1 MNSLSRYKQV
11 LAKILFDLPGW
22 RTDKKIIVFESD
34 DWGSIRM
41 PSKEIYENCLKHGY
55 RVDKNIFSR
64 YDSLASETDLTL
76 LFDLLLSFKDHK
88 ANPPIITANCLVAN
102 PDFDK
107 IRESDFK
114 QYYFEMVTDT
124 FLKYPQH
131 SRCFEIWKEGINKK
145 IFMPQSHGREHLN
158 VSKFMRNLQAGD
170 KDAHFAFNYKMPGIF
185 KKNAVEPRNDYIIS
199 LEYYDEKDKLDKE
212 RIIEEGLILFRELFG
227 FSSQS
232 FIAPNYKWDPGLEL
246 VLSSNDVRYIQ
257 GSRYQYIPKSN
268 FSGLKQKYH
277 FLGENNKLKQI
288 YLTRNV
294 YFEPTLF
301 NSSDC
306 VASTLRQIDI
316 AFKLRKPAIICSHR
330 INYIGFID
338 QGNRD
343 RNLILLRRL
352 LRSIMQR
359 WPEVE
364 FMTTVE
370 LGDLILKKGMN
381 N

>member
-1 MNSLSRYKQV
+1 ML
-11 LAKILFDLPGW
+11 ILH
-22 RTDKKIIVFESD
+22 
-34 DWGSIRM
+34 SITRCQ
-41 PSKEIYENCLKHGY
+41 E
-55 RVDKNIFSR
+55 FS
-64 YDSLASETDLTL
+64 
-76 LFDLLLSFKDHK
+76 
-88 ANPPIITANCLVAN
+88 
-102 PDFDK
+102 
-107 IRESDFK
+107 
-114 QYYFEMVTDT
+114 
-124 FLKYPQH
+124 
-131 SRCFEIWKEGINKK
+131 
-145 IFMPQSHGREHLN
+145 
-158 VSKFMRNLQAGD
+158 
-170 KDAHFAFNYKMPGIF
+170 
-185 KKNAVEPRNDYIIS
+185 KNAVEPRNDYIIS

-306 VASTLRQIDI
+306 VASTLRQLDI

-330 INYIGFID
+330 INYIGYID

>member
-1 MNSLSRYKQV
+1 M
-11 LAKILFDLPGW
+11 
-22 RTDKKIIVFESD
+22 
-34 DWGSIRM
+34 
-41 PSKEIYENCLKHGY
+41 
-55 RVDKNIFSR
+55 
-64 YDSLASETDLTL
+64 
-76 LFDLLLSFKDHK
+76 
-88 ANPPIITANCLVAN
+88 
-102 PDFDK
+102 
-107 IRESDFK
+107 
-114 QYYFEMVTDT
+114 
-124 FLKYPQH
+124 
-131 SRCFEIWKEGINKK
+131 
-145 IFMPQSHGREHLN
+145 
-158 VSKFMRNLQAGD
+158 
-170 KDAHFAFNYKMPGIF
+170 
-185 KKNAVEPRNDYIIS
+185 
-199 LEYYDEKDKLDKE
+199 
-212 RIIEEGLILFRELFG
+212 
-227 FSSQS
+227 
-232 FIAPNYKWDPGLEL
+232 
-246 VLSSNDVRYIQ
+246 
-257 GSRYQYIPKSN
+257 
-268 FSGLKQKYH
+268 KQKYH

-306 VASTLRQIDI
+306 VASTLRQLDI

-330 INYIGFID
+330 INYIGYID